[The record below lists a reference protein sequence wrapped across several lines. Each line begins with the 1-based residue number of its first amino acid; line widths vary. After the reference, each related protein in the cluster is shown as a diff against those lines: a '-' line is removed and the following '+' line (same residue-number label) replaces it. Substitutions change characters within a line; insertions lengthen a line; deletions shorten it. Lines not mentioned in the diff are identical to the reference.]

1 MAAPRF
7 EKGVAHGGRPYK
19 SLKALR
25 SDELMS
31 VSYKKIGELRMKK
44 LTVCFAVLLLGC
56 VSSLGSH
63 FKAGESREAFWER
76 FRTAVIK
83 KDKAAV
89 ASLSQY
95 PISMPYG
102 YRTVRNKPQLNKRS
116 REVFNHEGDAAVCFA
131 AATPRT
137 DSARPEEFTVGCKN
151 PAGDEVVIYL
161 FVLTK
166 NGWRFNGL
174 DNINE

>member
-1 MAAPRF
+1 
-7 EKGVAHGGRPYK
+7 
-19 SLKALR
+19 
-25 SDELMS
+25 
-31 VSYKKIGELRMKK
+31 MKK
-44 LTVCFAVLLLGC
+44 GILFFAVLLFGC

-63 FKAGESREAFWER
+63 FQVGESRDAFWER

-83 KDKAAV
+83 KDKTAV
-89 ASLSQY
+89 ASLSQF

-102 YRTVRNKPQLNKRS
+102 MGTVRNKAQLIRRY

-131 AATPRT
+131 TAKPQI
-137 DSARPEEFTVGCKN
+137 DPARPTEFTVGCKN
-151 PAGDEVVIYL
+151 AAGDEVVIYL

-166 NGWRFNGL
+166 NGWRFGGL

>member
-1 MAAPRF
+1 
-7 EKGVAHGGRPYK
+7 
-19 SLKALR
+19 
-25 SDELMS
+25 
-31 VSYKKIGELRMKK
+31 MKK
-44 LTVCFAVLLLGC
+44 MTVCLAVLLLSC
-56 VSSLGSH
+56 VCSLGSH
-63 FKAGESREAFWER
+63 FQAGESLEAFWGR

-89 ASLSQY
+89 ASLSQF

-102 YRTVRNKPQLNKRS
+102 YRTVRNKPQLSKRY

-131 AATPRT
+131 AAKPRI
-137 DSARPEEFTVGCKN
+137 DPARPKEFTVGCKN
-151 PAGDEVVIYL
+151 SAGDEVVIYL